1 MEELIQMLTELE
13 NSDVEAVQFLSERV
27 YPPVEKIRNLL
38 DQVLIAKDGDVN
50 WENREKLQAAGWH
63 SYAYE
68 RDSFGWLL
76 GALVTR
82 KGDIVFG

>member
-1 MEELIQMLTELE
+1 MLTDLE
-13 NSDVEAVQFLSERV
+13 ASTIEGAEFLTERM
-27 YPPVEKIRNLL
+27 YPPIERIRSLL
-38 DQVLIAKDGDVN
+38 DNVLIDKNGEVN
-50 WENREKLQAAGWH
+50 WENRDILMKAGWY

-76 GALVTR
+76 GALVTK

>member
-1 MEELIQMLTELE
+1 MLTELE
-13 NSDVEAVQFLSERV
+13 NSNLEPAEFISERI
-27 YPPVEKIRNLL
+27 YPAVEKIRSLL
-38 DQVLIAKDGDVN
+38 DEVLIDKNGEVN
-50 WENREKLQAAGWH
+50 LDNRELLIKAGWY

-76 GALVTR
+76 GAVVTK